1 MKNEKSIKKVVIG
14 FFVGIGAAI
23 LFVFRTI
30 LQGQRDA
37 ANATRDGIAEL
48 KRAAEQQQRNNRE
61 AVSGIDGALNT
72 IAEIR
77 KNQKYVEDDSVLDQW
92 YCSELFSDNS
102 DNDLGCEPL
111 N

>member
-1 MKNEKSIKKVVIG
+1 MKNAKKIIIS
-14 FFVGIGAAI
+14 FFVGIGTAI
-23 LFVFRTI
+23 LFVFRNI
-30 LQGQRDA
+30 LQGQRNSIDP
-37 ANATRDGIAEL
+37 NRNRVEEL
-48 KRAAEQQQRNNRE
+48 KRATEQQQRNNRE

-77 KNQKYVEDDSVLDQW
+77 KTKKYVEDDSGRDQC